1 MKMLVHVKFPHDPF
15 NARVKN
21 GSAGKR
27 IGEILAEL
35 KPEATYFTELD
46 GHRAAILVVEVAE
59 PSRVPAFAE
68 PWFLSFGASCEF
80 RIVMSPDELGK
91 AGLDKLGKKWA

>member
-27 IGEILAEL
+27 IGEILKEL
-35 KPEATYFTELD
+35 KPEATYFTEIE
-46 GHRAAILVVEVAE
+46 GHRAAILIVEVAE

-91 AGLDKLGKKWA
+91 AGLDALGKKWA